1 MDEIVKDV
9 EREAKSIRLIDEN
22 GKRIDGR
29 GLDELRPIEMKVGVL
44 SRADGSAYI
53 EWGKNKVV
61 AAVYGPREAQ
71 PRHIQNPLR
80 GIVQATYNMVSFSVT
95 DRKRPGPDRR
105 SMEISKII
113 SEALEVAVVTE
124 SFPRT
129 TVDVSIEVLQA
140 DAGTR
145 CAGLTA
151 ASLALADAGVP
162 MKDLVVSCAAGKVDG
177 QVVLDLL
184 KEEDNYGQADL
195 PVAMMPKNED
205 IVLLQMDGHMTQEEF
220 DRALSMAMDG
230 CRKIYEMQKE
240 ALRKSVGGE

>member
-1 MDEIVKDV
+1 MDEVIKDFD
-9 EREAKSIRLIDEN
+9 REKKEMKLIDEN

-29 GLDELRPIEMKVGVL
+29 SAEELRPVKMKVGVL
-44 SRADGSAYI
+44 NRADGSAYI

-71 PRHIQNPLR
+71 PRHIQNPLK
-80 GIVQATYNMVSFSVT
+80 GIVQARYNMVSFSVT

-105 SMEISKII
+105 SIEISKII
-113 SEALEVAVVTE
+113 SEALEAAVITE

-129 TVDVSIEVLQA
+129 TIDVSMEVLQA

-162 MKDLVVSCAAGKVDG
+162 MKDLVVACAAGKVDG

-195 PVAMMPKNED
+195 PVAIMPKSEEV
-205 IVLLQMDGHMTQEEF
+205 VLLQMDGHLTQEEF
-220 DRALSMAMDG
+220 DRALSMAIEG
-230 CRKIYEMQKE
+230 CKKLYEMQKE
-240 ALRKSVGGE
+240 ALKMSVGGE

>member
-9 EREAKSIRLIDEN
+9 EREEKPIRLIDEN

-29 GLDELRPIEMKVGVL
+29 GLDELRPIKMKVGVL

-113 SEALEVAVVTE
+113 SEALEAAVVTE

-162 MKDLVVSCAAGKVDG
+162 MKDLVVACAAGKVDG

>member
-9 EREAKSIRLIDEN
+9 ERESKEIKLIDEN
-22 GKRIDGR
+22 GKRLDGR
-29 GLDELRPIEMKVGVL
+29 GLDELRPIKMKVGVL

-113 SEALEVAVVTE
+113 SEALEAAVVTE

-129 TVDVSIEVLQA
+129 TVDVSIEILQA

-162 MKDLVVSCAAGKVDG
+162 MKDLVVACAAGKVEG

-195 PVAMMPKNED
+195 PVAMMPKNEE

-230 CRKIYEMQKE
+230 CRKVYEMQKE
-240 ALRKSVGGE
+240 TLRKSVGGE

>member
-9 EREAKSIRLIDEN
+9 ERESKEIKLIDEN
-22 GKRIDGR
+22 GKRLDGR
-29 GLDELRPIEMKVGVL
+29 GLDELRPIKMKVGVL

-113 SEALEVAVVTE
+113 SEALEAAVVTE

-129 TVDVSIEVLQA
+129 TVDVSIEILQA

-162 MKDLVVSCAAGKVDG
+162 MKDLVVACAAGKVGG

-195 PVAMMPKNED
+195 PVAMMPKNEE

-230 CRKIYEMQKE
+230 CRKVYEMQKE
-240 ALRKSVGGE
+240 TLRKSVGGE